1 LASDIEKHNFGVT
14 PKNDFLGWVGP
25 EALHYFTAF
34 DDNGHD
40 IKTDLFTVKDSKLY
54 TKETLRLFMV
64 TPRPEIATKD
74 CLFYLLKADD

>member
-25 EALHYFTAF
+25 EALHYFNAF

-64 TPRPEIATKD
+64 TPA
-74 CLFYLLKADD
+74 LKSPLKTACFIC